1 MIHLVYINPIKCQ
14 SELSG
19 TVGGVGRNRPYCG
32 KKRCD
37 TPSPRAAG
45 CVIFGGW
52 KRRRR
57 RLGMIGAR
65 VPLGLIRVSAA
76 IGSAAVLWWASLRA
90 GNGRRRRFFPDRQ
103 TDVDRG
109 AKRTGVDALSPG
121 WYSVPY
127 SMKCMKHIILIVGWV
142 GCLAVVDSMMD
153 SAMGWWAA

>member
-1 MIHLVYINPIKCQ
+1 MKCQ
-14 SELSG
+14 SDLSG

-65 VPLGLIRVSAA
+65 VPLRSIRVSVA
-76 IGSAAVLWWASLRA
+76 IGSVAVLR
-90 GNGRRRRFFPDRQ
+90 GRRCVRGMGDGVDFSQIVRRALIGG
-103 TDVDRG
+103 G
-109 AKRTGVDALSPG
+109 AKRTGVDALPPG
-121 WYSVPY
+121 
-127 SMKCMKHIILIVGWV
+127 
-142 GCLAVVDSMMD
+142 
-153 SAMGWWAA
+153 